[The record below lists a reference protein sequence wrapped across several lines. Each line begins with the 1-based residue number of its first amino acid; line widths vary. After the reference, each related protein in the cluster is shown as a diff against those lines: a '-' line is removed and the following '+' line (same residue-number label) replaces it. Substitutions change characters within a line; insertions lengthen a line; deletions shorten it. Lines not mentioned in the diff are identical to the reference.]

1 MTTQLGAI
9 TDAYACGAAFA
20 HNLNAIPG
28 EGRFWS
34 KLKISDDLPG
44 GDYLV
49 LRDTWGEVTE
59 HMAAAYRDGFNAIFR
74 PVPKGGYMV

>member
-9 TDAYACGAAFA
+9 TDAYACGTATAQ
-20 HNLNAIPG
+20 HLNEHPEDAQN
-28 EGRFWS
+28 WS
-34 KLKISDDLPG
+34 KLEISDDLPG
-44 GDYLV
+44 GDYLF

-74 PVPKGGYMV
+74 PVPKGA